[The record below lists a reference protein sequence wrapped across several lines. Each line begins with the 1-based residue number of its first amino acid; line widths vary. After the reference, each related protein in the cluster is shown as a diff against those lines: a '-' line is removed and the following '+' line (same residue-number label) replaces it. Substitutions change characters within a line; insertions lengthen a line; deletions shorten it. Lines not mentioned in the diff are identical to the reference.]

1 MHHVVIESVGTVKGR
16 VIEGVALVP
25 TISENGNIYTG
36 EEIDKA
42 ANLNTPLKADWEHT
56 AENVGQVV
64 YTLDPQTHTLFYR
77 ATITSESRAS
87 QITEGVHKVS
97 IEAGVNEVAKSCT
110 PVRCYNLVSGI
121 TMEGI
126 GITTNPGVLSTT
138 LSIIESKQSWNSIH
152 GNCPDCISSLEH
164 NHDKSESMTNSDKPC
179 NCKESKTK
187 EQECPDGKT
196 WNPETQKCEA
206 PPATDAGKSGDE
218 KKENLGGGPDGETAG
233 VDQANP
239 PAPCG
244 EGMKLDGDG
253 QCVPADNSDAG
264 SPVST
269 APKESVYNGPNAD
282 EINANI
288 KEAKIIAE
296 EARQRVNKLEQVD
309 ELKQMEKLKENL
321 YSVTKLSTSGQ
332 GFAKDDIAFL
342 AQEGKQKLRSSGN
355 YNFSLDLSPEWINE
369 SFGRQKVEEAI
380 SFSGDQSNKLA
391 AMNDVFV
398 LPGGKHLKSIRDLVR
413 FKEIPEGADLVKFFK
428 GSIPDNSS
436 ITEGSVE
443 TPGTHTVT
451 TVTLDAD
458 TVTGVAQ
465 EITQSQVEDSPFE
478 IFDYIAQTARAEVLE
493 HEATLVFDTAAVAA
507 TAGNNINA
515 AGTGAMTASYVSQ
528 ALEYWETEGYDTSF
542 GNSYI
547 VMHPKQLRELREST
561 DLTRFLQVGDANI
574 TKTGRLTHLYG
585 VELIPST
592 AINATT
598 NYHAVGG
605 IKGHTFALASKR
617 ELMIDMR
624 KIPRESAFDW
634 MWTQRKGAKA
644 FDEASYQEIESAL

>member
-1 MHHVVIESVGTVKGR
+1 MSVRLIIESFVTVSEQAKLNGIAAVPRISRNGNLYTKTELARADGVRVPLNWEHDGSKIVGEATFHYNPELEQLFYEATVTD
-16 VIEGVALVP
+16 EPTAALVR
-25 TISENGNIYTG
+25 N
-36 EEIDKA
+36 K
-42 ANLNTPLKADWEHT
+42 K
-56 AENVGQVV
+56 
-64 YTLDPQTHTLFYR
+64 LF
-77 ATITSESRAS
+77 T
-87 QITEGVHKVS
+87 S
-97 IEAGVNEVAKSCT
+97 IEADVRDVQQICNGPRDCFAMPIGLEFRALALTEAPGIPETSVVVEHYIGLPPHSC
-110 PVRCYNLVSGI
+110 PA
-121 TMEGI
+121 
-126 GITTNPGVLSTT
+126 
-138 LSIIESKQSWNSIH
+138 
-152 GNCPDCISSLEH
+152 DSSLV
-164 NHDKSESMTNSDKPC
+164 DIGAKAESMTKEDKPC

-196 WNPETQKCEA
+196 WNPDTGKCEG
-206 PPATDAGKSGDE
+206 PKDTPEE

-233 VDQANP
+233 IDQSNP

-244 EGMKLDGDG
+244 DGQKLDGDG

-269 APKESVYNGPNAD
+269 APKESKTWIPNVD
-282 EINANI
+282 EINASL
-288 KEAKIIAE
+288 KEHKE
-296 EARQRVNKLEQVD
+296 VLDTLKQRINNTAQVD
-309 ELKQMEKLKENL
+309 ELKAMENSIKKNL
-321 YSVTKLSTSGQ
+321 YSVTKLSPSGT
-332 GFAKDDIAFL
+332 GFVKDDIAYI
-342 AQEGKQKLRSSGN
+342 AQEGRAKLRKDGN
-355 YNFSLDLSPEWINE
+355 YNFSLDLSPEWVNE
-369 SFGRQKVEEAI
+369 SFGRKKVEEAI

-398 LPGGKHLKSIRDLVR
+398 LPGGKHIKSIRDLVR
-413 FKEIPEGADLVKFFK
+413 FVEIPDGADLVKLFK
-428 GSIPDNSS
+428 GDIPNNSS

-451 TVTLDAD
+451 TVTLAAD

-493 HEATLVFDTAAVAA
+493 HEATLVFDTAAAAA
-507 TAGNNINA
+507 TPGSNINS
-515 AGTGAMTASYVSQ
+515 AGTGTFQDTYVAE
-528 ALEYWETEGYDTSF
+528 ALEHWETQGYDTSF
-542 GNSYI
+542 GNAYI
-547 VMHPKQLRELREST
+547 VLHPRQLRELRVDS
-561 DLTRFLQVGDANI
+561 DISRFVQQGDANI

-592 AINATT
+592 AVNATT

-634 MWTQRKGAKA
+634 MWTQRKNAVA
-644 FDEASYQEIESAL
+644 FDATSYVEIESASS